1 MTLPMPVE
9 LAGGPVSWGVD
20 FAGDPANPPYDEVLA
35 GIAAAG
41 LRWAELGP
49 VGYLPPRRSVL
60 DAHGLRSA
68 GGFVFE
74 SLHDAAART
83 PALAAAR
90 GALDA
95 IVATRGRFL
104 VVIDRPGE
112 ARAATAGRSA
122 VAERLGAAGRRRLAA
137 VVGELAELAAERG
150 VRAVFHPHA
159 GSYVEFED
167 EIETLLAD
175 VPADVLGL
183 CLDTGHALYAGADP
197 AALVARHADRLE
209 HLHLKDV
216 SAPRLAA
223 ARTDRLDFWAAIAG
237 GIFCPVGDGS
247 LELERLRAAL
257 TAAGFTGLATV
268 EQDRRPGS
276 PGLPAGDLR
285 RSVERLRAA
294 GIGTEPGP
302 GPLRCACA
310 PA

>member
-1 MTLPMPVE
+1 MTRPAPIA

-20 FAGDPANPPYDEVLA
+20 FVGDPGNPPYDDVLA

-41 LRWAELGP
+41 LRWTELGP
-49 VGYLPPRRSVL
+49 VGYLPAQRAVL
-60 DAHGLRSA
+60 DAHDLRSA

-74 SLHDAAART
+74 ALHDPRART
-83 PALAAAR
+83 QALEAAR

-95 IVATRGRFL
+95 IVATGGRFL

-122 VAERLGAAGRRRLAA
+122 EAVRLDAARWRPLVAA
-137 VVGELAELAAERG
+137 VHEIAELAAQRG

-167 EIETLLAD
+167 EIERLLAD
-175 VPADVLGL
+175 VPADALGL

-197 AALVARHADRLE
+197 VALVARYAGRLE

-216 SAPRLAA
+216 SVPRLAA
-223 ARTDRLDFWAAIAG
+223 ARAGPLDFWTAIAQ
-237 GIFCPVGDGS
+237 GIFCPVGEGALDLDG
-247 LELERLRAAL
+247 LRAAL
-257 TAAGFTGLATV
+257 AAAGYTGLATV

-276 PGLPAGDLR
+276 PGIPVDDLR

-294 GIGTEPGP
+294 GIGTGP
-302 GPLRCACA
+302 DPLRCAGA
-310 PA
+310 RAQ

>member
-1 MTLPMPVE
+1 MTSPDAIE

-20 FAGDPANPPYDEVLA
+20 FAGDPANPPYDAVLA

-49 VGYLPPRRSVL
+49 VGYLPPRPAVL

-74 SLHDAAART
+74 ALHDPLART
-83 PALAAAR
+83 PAIEAARSALAAIA
-90 GALDA
+90 
-95 IVATRGRFL
+95 ATGGRFL

-122 VAERLGAAGRRRLAA
+122 AAPRLDAARWRRLAA
-137 VVGELAELAAERG
+137 AVREIAELAADRG

-167 EIETLLAD
+167 EIERLLAD
-175 VPADVLGL
+175 VPADALGL

-197 AALVARHADRLE
+197 VALVARYGGRLE

-216 SAPRLAA
+216 SPPRLAA
-223 ARTDRLDFWAAIAG
+223 ARAGRLDFWTAITH
-237 GIFCPVGDGS
+237 GIFCPVGEGALD
-247 LELERLRAAL
+247 LDALRAGL
-257 TAAGFTGLATV
+257 SAAAYTGLATV

-276 PGLPAGDLR
+276 PGVPEDDLR

-294 GIGTEPGP
+294 GIGTGS
-302 GPLRCACA
+302 GAGARAQ
-310 PA
+310 